1 MSEQY
6 ITKVYRQHTT
16 AVTSVPVGVRV
27 KLGLNV
33 SDHIVWQV
41 SENSP
46 FVQLFK
52 VQVTGKNY
60 DGDNRDSDR
69 ED

>member
-1 MSEQY
+1 MLEQY
-6 ITKVYRQHTT
+6 ITKVYRQHAT

-33 SDHIVWQV
+33 GDHIVWQV

-52 VQVTGKNY
+52 VRVTGKNY
-60 DGDNRDSDR
+60 GGDSRNPDR
-69 ED
+69 KD